1 MARFIL
7 EGLTKK
13 QAESF
18 ASYFEGQG
26 EQDCEIW
33 MEDRGCKAP
42 LVDLQTKGPWKR
54 WEGDDLIVKTR

>member
-13 QAESF
+13 QAEAM
-18 ASYFEGQG
+18 ASYYEGQG

-33 MEDRGCKAP
+33 LEDRGCKAP
-42 LVDLQTKGPWKR
+42 LVDVQKQPWKR
-54 WEGDDLIVKTR
+54 WEGEDLILTTK